1 MIIYVLEIWNN
12 ATRESKVCNLF
23 KEEKTAIEYT
33 RKHKLES
40 QFDEYILTK
49 KEVL

>member
-33 RKHKLES
+33 RKNKLDGFE
-40 QFDEYILTK
+40 EYVLTA